1 MIFLKMIIIINAK
14 REKIFIKIIKKFI
27 IMINYTY
34 NNLRKYT
41 CIIHYALRIHSFI
54 ENKEL
59 V

>member
-1 MIFLKMIIIINAK
+1 MQK
-14 REKIFIKIIKKFI
+14 EKKSLYKIIKKFI

-34 NNLRKYT
+34 NSLRKYT

-54 ENKEL
+54 ENKKL